1 MSKQLFLLRDYQK
14 ETVRRV
20 FQEWKTRRSVMVQ
33 MPTGTGKTHVLAS
46 VVNGISGTVLIVAHR
61 IELVEQIRETVNG
74 FRSFAGAQDDKI
86 NGQDVKINAQDDK
99 TIRVASIQGIARRM
113 DSLDFTPDLVV
124 IDEAHHALAKTYRIL
139 WEKWPKAKFLGLT
152 ATPCRM
158 NRSGFTDL
166 FDRLVTSWSIA
177 EFIERGV
184 LSAFDYGSIR
194 ANSADQRLIDSLE
207 KRGAD
212 GDYQVKEMNEVL
224 NRRPSIERLYR
235 SMMQFAEGKK
245 GIVYAISIDHARS
258 IADYYSQQGV
268 KAAAIDS
275 RTPQQERKQ
284 LVEEFKAGGLQ
295 VLVNVDVF
303 SEGFDCPD
311 VEFVQMARPTLS
323 LAKYLQQVGRG
334 LRRTAGK
341 ETCMLIDNVGLYR
354 VFGLPVVDWDWER
367 MFRGETAGKGQRL
380 IQNAS
385 ETIYFPQ
392 WQVEVP
398 GTDMGMGLVIS
409 HDRLLERL
417 TELDKRPEIV
427 LRTAELKEW
436 QDEVTGLW
444 GLRRG
449 RERLTAA
456 EYTTVFDIKED
467 QAAVRW
473 PDNRCGLVD
482 ATGNKRWEK
491 EGDFSLKFGRNSF
504 LLILTPK
511 GKERYLDLYSYKIY
525 TEKPEVKRYGNME
538 LLKVGNRYYSRTQEV
553 YVSVVNRSEEYIAY
567 RKFYLSIFDGNG
579 YVCVLEGDTERFYRI
594 YRWLV
599 DGSIVIFDTDGNF
612 YHKAEG
618 KEKAVL
624 GNNRST
630 SAWENCK
637 KKIERVTEEAIGRKQ
652 AKELEKKQRIQEE
665 YQTATPF
672 QAGIKWGLKVGNRI
686 TIPPVYRHVKP
697 PVGKYCAVE
706 KNYSQWGIIS
716 IDGTVLIE
724 PKYPDITIDNNG
736 TALLTQVTG
745 KKVTIK
751 LK

>member
-1 MSKQLFLLRDYQK
+1 MSKQLFLLRDYQQ

-20 FQEWKTRRSVMVQ
+20 FQEWKTCRSVMVQ

-74 FRSFAGAQDDKI
+74 FRSFAGAQDDNI

-99 TIRVASIQGIARRM
+99 IIRVASIQGIARRM

-166 FDRLVTSWSIA
+166 FNRLVTSWSIA

-184 LSAFDYGSIR
+184 LSAFDYASIR

-385 ETIYFPQ
+385 ETMYFPQ

-427 LRTAELKEW
+427 LRTAELKAW

-456 EYTTVFDIKED
+456 EYTTVFDIKEE

-482 ATGNKRWEK
+482 ATGNKRWER
-491 EGDFSLKFGRNSF
+491 SNCATMRFGRNRF
-504 LLILTPK
+504 LVVETA
-511 GKERYLDLYSYKIY
+511 GGNTCYVDLCNLRTY
-525 TEKPEVKRYGNME
+525 EVKPEVKHFGSFE
-538 LLKVGNRYYSRTQEV
+538 LLKVKHTCYSRTQEV
-553 YVSVVNRSEEYIAY
+553 YQSSVDFDSLVITY
-567 RKFYLSIFDGNG
+567 RDYFLSINECNG
-579 YVCVLEGDTERFYRI
+579 QVYALFTNDEDYYPI
-594 YRWLV
+594 YRWLD
-599 DGSIVIFDTDGNF
+599 DGTLVVSDKEKRF
-612 YHKAEG
+612 YHATRERKSY
-618 KEKAVL
+618 L
-624 GNNRST
+624 GNRT
-630 SAWENCK
+630 TPEEWK
-637 KKIERVTEEAIGRKQ
+637 KCSDAIERLMEQTKSRIKKQEA
-652 AKELEKKQRIQEE
+652 EKKRQIQENFRTAIP
-665 YQTATPF
+665 YQV
-672 QAGIKWGLKVGNRI
+672 GLKWGLKVGNRI
-686 TIPPVYRHVKP
+686 TVPPIYRNVKP

-706 KNYSQWGIIS
+706 MNYSQWGVIS

-724 PKYPDITIDNNG
+724 PKYPDITIENNG

-745 KKVTIK
+745 KKVTVK